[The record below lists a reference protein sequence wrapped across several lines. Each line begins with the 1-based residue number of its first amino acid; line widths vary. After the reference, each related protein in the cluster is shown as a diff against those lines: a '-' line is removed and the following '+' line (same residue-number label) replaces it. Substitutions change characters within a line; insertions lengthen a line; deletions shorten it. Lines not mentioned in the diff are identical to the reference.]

1 MAVASVE
8 RASEMEDDASS
19 FFPLIRRPAAIVFGV
34 DANRTVRVDV
44 CVLILFI
51 DRVRYKKNIII

>member
-8 RASEMEDDASS
+8 RASEMENDASS

-44 CVLILFI
+44 TVLILFI
-51 DRVRYKKNIII
+51 DRVRY